1 MIIVVEDYQIV
12 SMHMKN
18 VLERAGFEVPE
29 TFASGEEL
37 IDFLENADPDLVL
50 MDVMLDGELDGINTI
65 DIVRNKHKFPVIF
78 LTALS
83 DADSLRRIGEIKNCT
98 LMNKPFDEAQLV
110 STVKQAVGQGFN

>member
-12 SMHMKN
+12 SMHMKS

-29 TFASGEEL
+29 TFASGEAL

-65 DIVRNKHKFPVIF
+65 DIIRNKHKFPVIF
-78 LTALS
+78 ITAIS
-83 DADSLRRIGEIKNCT
+83 DQDSINRIGHIQNST
-98 LMNKPFDEAQLV
+98 LLNKPFDEKQLV
-110 STVKQAVGQGFN
+110 STVKQAVGEGFE